1 MCRTTNQQERSET
14 YYHSNWGRILWYR
27 GHCGRRGRRWLCNYN
42 NILQITEL
50 LSLNRRKRCNIR
62 LLSQCLN
69 GRQEVS
75 TLNLLREVACNLLLK
90 STHYVIARIAGD
102 TRLNNWYF
110 TLNCGLW
117 GVADGSDSDKAWL
130 TVKLDEKVELMIC
143 WNLEMRSS
151 WVVNF
156 LERSARDLEFEKEIY
171 PVVVM
176 TVSAKNVV
184 PCEP

>member
-1 MCRTTNQQERSET
+1 MCRTTNQQDRSET
-14 YYHSNWGRILWYR
+14 YHHSNWGRILRYR
-27 GHCGRRGRRWLCNYN
+27 GHCGRRGRRWLCNHN

-50 LSLNRRKRCNIR
+50 LNLNRRKRCNIL

-90 STHYVIARIAGD
+90 STRYVIARIAGD

-117 GVADGSDSDKAWL
+117 GAADGSDVYVWQSL
-130 TVKLDEKVELMIC
+130 TDCQVGWDGWVDDLLKDRNEIFL
-143 WNLEMRSS
+143 SS
-151 WVVNF
+151 QLSGAKCKGSGVWKG
-156 LERSARDLEFEKEIY
+156 DLSSGRNDSIG
-171 PVVVM
+171 
-176 TVSAKNVV
+176 
-184 PCEP
+184 